1 MTDWSTLKAPT
12 LDDFEVIAKAAFDAL
27 PEPFKGLVQGVPC
40 SVQEFADEETLES
53 LYSASAQLETLLAMT
68 SKGFGIAIVVE
79 AESGKLTGVVT
90 DGDLRRNM
98 AGLMDRTAG
107 EIATARPVCARADM
121 LAAEA
126 LALMNRHEISVLP
139 VIDEA
144 GLPLG
149 LLHVHDLLRA
159 GVA

>member
-1 MTDWSTLKAPT
+1 MDQQLAAFRSRSHFVTLRFREGA
-12 LDDFEVIAKAAFDAL
+12 LFEVR
-27 PEPFKGLVQGVPC
+27 E
-40 SVQEFADEETLES
+40 
-53 LYSASAQLETLLAMT
+53 
-68 SKGFGIAIVVE
+68 
-79 AESGKLTGVVT
+79 
-90 DGDLRRNM
+90 
-98 AGLMDRTAG
+98 TAG